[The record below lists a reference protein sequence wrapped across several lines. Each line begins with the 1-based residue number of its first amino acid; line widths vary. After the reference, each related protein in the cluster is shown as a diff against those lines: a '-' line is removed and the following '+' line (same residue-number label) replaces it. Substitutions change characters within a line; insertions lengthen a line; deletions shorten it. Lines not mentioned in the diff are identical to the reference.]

1 MTPPKNFKK
10 QIFTDRLNSLY
21 STLGVSAT
29 ATLFIAAVYVFVESS
44 QQKLSSLLIW
54 YAFLIIVYACRI
66 EMTRRYY
73 RVKPSGKQQEKWLRG
88 FRFSSL
94 MIGITLG
101 SISFLFYP
109 SADVPHQMFAVVL
122 LNGMAAGALTVLV
135 ADVFCFT
142 AYVLVL
148 LLPVI
153 AVSFSY
159 GDLLHVSVGIM
170 VMAFLMTIIRA
181 SRDLNKI
188 VTTSLQLRYE
198 NLSLVT
204 NLEQEKSRLSNRL
217 GRILND
223 SSNELFVLDAASL
236 IFLQVNKG
244 AIQNL
249 GYSQDELAG
258 MTLLDIVADLDK
270 KDFEEL
276 VRPLQIGIRESI
288 IHRAVH
294 KRKDDTTYPVE
305 LRLQLST
312 QEDPPVF
319 VATALD
325 ISERLE
331 AERQMFRQANFDQL
345 TKLPNRY
352 YMMSHIDKA
361 FTRSKRNNTKVSLLF
376 MDLDNFKD
384 INDSLG
390 HSVGDEL
397 LKQVA
402 LRIRS
407 LLREADT
414 PARFGGDEF
423 LIMLEGLY
431 QQGQAEVVAHK
442 LTRCFKKPFFLGKHE
457 IYTSASI
464 GISTYPDDGNS
475 ADLLMQYADTA
486 MYYAKQSGRNNYRF
500 FSHELRA
507 TIDEQLAIESRLRHA
522 IKNNELHL
530 FFQPKI
536 DIIEE
541 KIIGA
546 EALLRWSNPDL
557 GSVPPNVFIP
567 IAEKY
572 GLIEDIGSWVLE
584 MACREASHWQTISSQ
599 DLHVAV
605 NVSPQQ
611 FRSKDLLKK
620 VDNALQTSG
629 LPAKLLEMEI
639 TETLLIQDTEEPL
652 EILNALRER
661 KITLSLDDFGTG
673 YSSLSYLKRFPIQI
687 LKIDRSFIQNLANNQ
702 HDRSLV
708 DAIIAMGHSLE
719 LRIVAEGV
727 ESQEQLE
734 FLRKRNVKVVQ
745 GYLFSPPVSIKDF
758 RVLLTKFPSNS

>member
-1 MTPPKNFKK
+1 
-10 QIFTDRLNSLY
+10 
-21 STLGVSAT
+21 
-29 ATLFIAAVYVFVESS
+29 
-44 QQKLSSLLIW
+44 
-54 YAFLIIVYACRI
+54 
-66 EMTRRYY
+66 
-73 RVKPSGKQQEKWLRG
+73 
-88 FRFSSL
+88 
-94 MIGITLG
+94 
-101 SISFLFYP
+101 
-109 SADVPHQMFAVVL
+109 
-122 LNGMAAGALTVLV
+122 
-135 ADVFCFT
+135 
-142 AYVLVL
+142 
-148 LLPVI
+148 
-153 AVSFSY
+153 
-159 GDLLHVSVGIM
+159 
-170 VMAFLMTIIRA
+170 
-181 SRDLNKI
+181 
-188 VTTSLQLRYE
+188 
-198 NLSLVT
+198 
-204 NLEQEKSRLSNRL
+204 
-217 GRILND
+217 
-223 SSNELFVLDAASL
+223 
-236 IFLQVNKG
+236 
-244 AIQNL
+244 
-249 GYSQDELAG
+249 
-258 MTLLDIVADLDK
+258 
-270 KDFEEL
+270 
-276 VRPLQIGIRESI
+276 
-288 IHRAVH
+288 
-294 KRKDDTTYPVE
+294 
-305 LRLQLST
+305 LST

-331 AERQMFRQANFDQL
+331 AERQMIHQANFDQL

-361 FTRSKRNNTKVSLLF
+361 FTRSRRNNTKVSLLF

-402 LRIRS
+402 FRLRS
-407 LLREADT
+407 LVREADT

-475 ADLLMQYADTA
+475 ADLLLQYADTA

-507 TIDEQLAIESRLRHA
+507 NIDEQLAIESRLRHA

-536 DIIEE
+536 NIIEE

-557 GSVPPNVFIP
+557 GNVPPDVFIP

-605 NVSPQQ
+605 NISPQQ

-620 VDNALQTSG
+620 VDNILQTSG

-687 LKIDRSFIQNLANNQ
+687 LKIDRSFIQNLADNQ

-758 RVLLTKFPSNS
+758 RALLTKFPSNS